1 MAKENGSGNLSNGT
15 HGGNGTHKGVAVK
28 SLSMGAFGPLLAMRP
43 QGRRVQESLD
53 AQLRD
58 LPPGGV
64 LILDFDNVEM
74 MDYSFADEALGT
86 LYSRLAAK
94 EYPDRYLVLLTDES
108 EITSALLENV
118 EVALNQREVAA
129 LVVPRATF
137 DTLRGDK
144 KVEWRI
150 IGQLPDHLIE
160 TLSAVIDKEE
170 VTVRDLVDAL
180 GLDSVTAC
188 NNRIAR
194 LHQLRLVRRKA
205 SIVPEGGRQYCYS
218 SVLSSGEK

>member
-1 MAKENGSGNLSNGT
+1 MAQDNDNNSGDRKPNGKQREMKTLS
-15 HGGNGTHKGVAVK
+15 
-28 SLSMGAFGPLLAMRP
+28 LGAFGKMLAMRP

-64 LILDFDNVEM
+64 LVLDFDNVEM

-94 EYPDRYLVLLTDES
+94 EYPDRYLVLVTDES
-108 EITSALLENV
+108 EITAALLENV

-129 LVVPRATF
+129 LVVPREVFSGAAKNEN
-137 DTLRGDK
+137 K
-144 KVEWRI
+144 KIQWRI
-150 IGQLPDHLIE
+150 IGQLPEHLIE
-160 TLSAVIDKEE
+160 TLSAVIDKQE

-218 SVLSSGEK
+218 SVLRAGENAS

>member
-1 MAKENGSGNLSNGT
+1 MARANGSGNTNT
-15 HGGNGTHKGVAVK
+15 GNGNAVK
-28 SLSMGAFGPLLAMRP
+28 SLSLGQFGKMLAMRP

-53 AQLRD
+53 AQLRS

-108 EITSALLENV
+108 EITQALLENV

-129 LVVPRATF
+129 LVVPREAF
-137 DTLRGDK
+137 SKARDDK
-144 KVEWRI
+144 KVDWRI

-218 SVLSSGEK
+218 SVLSSGEKQPQS

>member
-1 MAKENGSGNLSNGT
+1 MAQGHEQKSNTHNKQRDMKTLS
-15 HGGNGTHKGVAVK
+15 
-28 SLSMGAFGPLLAMRP
+28 LGAFGKMLAMRP

-64 LILDFDNVEM
+64 LVLDFDNVEM

-94 EYPDRYLVLLTDES
+94 EYPDRYLVLVTDES

-129 LVVPRATF
+129 LVVPREVFSGNAK
-137 DTLRGDK
+137 DQEK
-144 KVEWRI
+144 KIEWRI
-150 IGQLPDHLIE
+150 IGQLPEHLVE
-160 TLSAVIDKEE
+160 TLSAVIDKQE

-218 SVLSSGEK
+218 SVLRASESGS

>member
-1 MAKENGSGNLSNGT
+1 MARENGTESR
-15 HGGNGTHKGVAVK
+15 VK
-28 SLSMGAFGPLLAMRP
+28 SLSMGEFGKMLAMRP
-43 QGRRVQESLD
+43 QGKRVQESLD
-53 AQLRD
+53 AHLRG

-86 LYSRLAAK
+86 LYSRLSAK

-108 EITSALLENV
+108 EITQALLENV

-129 LVVPRATF
+129 LVVPRSAF

>member
-1 MAKENGSGNLSNGT
+1 MSEEENEERKEQ
-15 HGGNGTHKGVAVK
+15 VQRF
-28 SLSMGAFGPLLAMRP
+28 SLGQFGRLLAMRP
-43 QGRRVQESLD
+43 QGRSVQESLD
-53 AQLRD
+53 AQLRQ
-58 LPPGGV
+58 LAPGGV
-64 LILDFDNVEM
+64 LVLDFDNVEM

-94 EYPDRYLVLLTDES
+94 EYPDRYLVLVTDES
-108 EITSALLENV
+108 EITQALLENV

-129 LVVPRATF
+129 LVVPRAAF
-137 DTLRGDK
+137 SSPRQDGEEIK
-144 KVEWRI
+144 WRI
-150 IGQLPDHLIE
+150 IGQLPEHLVD
-160 TLSAVIDKEE
+160 TLSAVIERGE
-170 VTVRDLVDAL
+170 VTVRDLVEAL

-218 SVLSSGEK
+218 SVILSPQKD

>member
-1 MAKENGSGNLSNGT
+1 MVRENGNQNAG
-15 HGGNGTHKGVAVK
+15 AVK
-28 SLSMGAFGPLLAMRP
+28 SLSMGEFGKMLAMRP
-43 QGRRVQESLD
+43 QGKRVQESLD
-53 AQLRD
+53 THLRS

-86 LYSRLAAK
+86 LYSRLSAK

-129 LVVPRATF
+129 LVVPRAAF
-137 DTLRGDK
+137 DKSRGDQ
-144 KVEWRI
+144 KVDWRI
-150 IGQLPDHLIE
+150 IGQLPAHLIE

>member
-1 MAKENGSGNLSNGT
+1 MAKENGSGNFSNG
-15 HGGNGTHKGVAVK
+15 HNNGNATNNGNAVK
-28 SLSMGAFGPLLAMRP
+28 NFSLGAFGPLLAMRP

-86 LYSRLAAK
+86 LYSRLSAK

-108 EITSALLENV
+108 EITQALLENV

-129 LVVPRATF
+129 LVVPRSAF

>member
-1 MAKENGSGNLSNGT
+1 MMKSNEQNNKSGEKRRDMKTLS
-15 HGGNGTHKGVAVK
+15 
-28 SLSMGAFGPLLAMRP
+28 LGAFGKMLAMRP

-64 LILDFDNVEM
+64 LVLDFDNVEM

-94 EYPDRYLVLLTDES
+94 EYPDRYLVLVTDES
-108 EITSALLENV
+108 EITGALLENV

-129 LVVPRATF
+129 LVVPREVFSSDPANKK
-137 DTLRGDK
+137 DKDK
-144 KVEWRI
+144 KIEWRI
-150 IGQLPDHLIE
+150 IGQLPEHLVE

-170 VTVRDLVDAL
+170 VTVRDLVDVL

-218 SVLSSGEK
+218 SVLRSSENSS

>member
-1 MAKENGSGNLSNGT
+1 MAKENGSGNFSNGHNNGNAT
-15 HGGNGTHKGVAVK
+15 NNGTAVK
-28 SLSMGAFGPLLAMRP
+28 NFSLGAFGPLLAMRP
-43 QGRRVQESLD
+43 QVRRVQESLD

-86 LYSRLAAK
+86 LYSRLSAK

-108 EITSALLENV
+108 EITQALLENV

-129 LVVPRATF
+129 LVVPRSAF

>member
-1 MAKENGSGNLSNGT
+1 MTKANGSGNANS
-15 HGGNGTHKGVAVK
+15 GNGNAVK
-28 SLSMGAFGPLLAMRP
+28 SLSLGQFGKMLAMRP

-108 EITSALLENV
+108 EITQALLENV

-129 LVVPRATF
+129 LVVPREVFSKA
-137 DTLRGDK
+137 RGDK
-144 KVEWRI
+144 KVDWRI

-218 SVLSSGEK
+218 SVLPTGEK

>member
-1 MAKENGSGNLSNGT
+1 MARENGIESR
-15 HGGNGTHKGVAVK
+15 VK
-28 SLSMGAFGPLLAMRP
+28 NLSMGEFGKLLAMRP
-43 QGRRVQESLD
+43 EGKRVQESLD
-53 AQLRD
+53 AHLRS

-86 LYSRLAAK
+86 LYSRLSAK

-108 EITSALLENV
+108 EITQALLENV

-137 DTLRGDK
+137 NKSRGAQKTDK

-150 IGQLPDHLIE
+150 IGQLPEHLIE

-218 SVLSSGEK
+218 SVLSSSEK